1 MIKTT
6 WLVIIF
12 LTFID
17 YSTLHAQTILN
28 NSGLTVGFAV
38 QPQDRRLFNF
48 PAQGLID
55 NEETRLDFEYSIH
68 LNKQLHFNKK
78 FGLTPGVG
86 YSLSHMTF
94 LRPFDHPYFTNIP
107 TLELRYIKNYLT
119 HNVNINI
126 VGQFTISE
134 KNGRSFYLFTPLMS
148 KIAINK
154 HVKDN
159 FEGSI
164 NNKKFNKW
172 LFQFNNSELYLGMG
186 LKFEKMDVGLACR
199 AINFQRKDPVI
210 FNEILFNTANPPFLE
225 KKYEFKNLTKVM
237 LTLSYY
243 LRKEEK

>member
-1 MIKTT
+1 MKKTT
-6 WLVIIF
+6 WLATIF
-12 LTFID
+12 LAFID
-17 YSTLHAQTILN
+17 YSTLKAQTILN
-28 NSGLTVGFAV
+28 NSSLTVGFAV
-38 QPQDRRLFNF
+38 QPQDRRLFSF
-48 PAQGLID
+48 PAQALID
-55 NEETRLDFEYSIH
+55 NEESRLDFEYSIL

-78 FGLTPGVG
+78 FGITPGIG

-94 LRPFDHPYFTNIP
+94 LRPFDHPYFTDIP

-119 HNVNINI
+119 HNLNINI
-126 VGQFTISE
+126 AGRFTISE
-134 KNGRSFYLFTPLMS
+134 KSGRTFYLFAPLMA
-148 KIAINK
+148 KIAVKK
-154 HVKDN
+154 HVEDI

-186 LKFEKMDVGLACR
+186 LKYEKMDIGLAFR

-237 LTLSYY
+237 VTLSYY
-243 LRKEEK
+243 LRKEE